1 MKKILFK
8 KLLLDYMS
16 FFLIALIASSIII
29 WVFQAVNFLDIM
41 IEDGRN
47 YLVYINYSLLN
58 FPKIFSKLFPFVL
71 FFSLFYVTVKYEIN
85 NELIILWNFGINKIQ
100 IINFILI
107 ISVCLMLIQVVLTSI
122 IVPSSQDKAR
132 SFIRNSKVNF
142 FENFIKPKRFND
154 TITNVTIYSEKKDN
168 EGTLNN
174 LYIKK
179 EFDRDNLQ
187 ITYAKKGIFK
197 EVGNFPILVLFEG
210 ETITQKNNKFTN
222 FSFSK
227 SDFSLENLNTNT
239 TTNIKTQE
247 ISTIDL
253 LRCINFLY
261 DLKLTNKRIDNP
273 NCSKN
278 NVKNILKEFYK
289 RLIIPLYIPTLTLV
303 PFLLII
309 QSKENINYF
318 RIRIATFVIG
328 LIFIIFSETTIRM
341 ISKILNENLILLSI
355 PIISL
360 MILYFLFLFKF
371 SLGIKK

>member
-58 FPKIFSKLFPFVL
+58 FPKILSKLFPFVL
-71 FFSLFYVTVKYEIN
+71 FFSLFYVTVKHEVN
-85 NELIILWNFGINKIQ
+85 NELIILWNFGINKIE

-122 IVPSSQDKAR
+122 VVPSSQDKAR

-154 TITNVTIYSEKKDN
+154 AITNVTIYSDKKDKD
-168 EGTLNN
+168 GTLNN

-253 LRCINFLY
+253 LLCINFLY
-261 DLKLTNKRIDNP
+261 DLKLTSKRIDNQ
-273 NCSKN
+273 NCSKHN
-278 NVKNILKEFYK
+278 IKNILKEFYK

>member
-154 TITNVTIYSEKKDN
+154 TITNVTIYSEKKDKD
-168 EGTLNN
+168 GTLNN

-187 ITYAKKGIFK
+187 ITYAKKGIFR

-261 DLKLTNKRIDNP
+261 DLKLTNKRIDNQ

-278 NVKNILKEFYK
+278 NIKNILKEFYK

-318 RIRIATFVIG
+318 RIRIVTFVIG
-328 LIFIIFSETTIRM
+328 LIFIIFSETTIRI

-360 MILYFLFLFKF
+360 IILYFLFLFKF